1 MKKYST
7 FLILSSLLFLTWTAF
22 TPAKNILLENETIP
36 NGRRTWEEKISPK
49 LMTKALRGEALDFLV
64 ILKNQKDVSASQNF
78 KTKEAR
84 GNFVFEKLK
93 QNAQADQKNI
103 LKVLT
108 NEQAPFKSFFII
120 NAIQVKGNF
129 NLLQKLAKL
138 PEVNQFTDNSAI
150 QFEEPI
156 STNYSNSRGPTTI
169 EWGIDMIDAEEVW
182 ALGYN
187 GQNVIVGG
195 QDTGYDWTH
204 PALSQKYRGN
214 GTTVDHNYNWH
225 DAIHEIIS
233 TSADTINPCGL
244 NSLVPCD
251 DHNHGTHTMGTM
263 VGEDGDNQIG
273 VAPGA
278 KWIAC
283 RNMERGNGT
292 PATYIECFEWFMA
305 PTDLNNENP
314 DVSKAPHV
322 IANSWSC
329 PTSEGCDS
337 TNWHVMETVVQNLK
351 ASGVVVVV
359 SAGNSGS
366 QGCGSV
372 STPAAMFE
380 ASFSVGATAQNDT
393 IAGFSSRGPVT
404 VNGTGIR
411 KPDVSAPGVAV
422 RSCIRD
428 SSYATFSGTSMAGP
442 HTVGLVALMISANPD
457 LAGQVEL
464 IEDIVEQTAVPKT
477 DTVDCGGISSQDI
490 PNNIYG
496 YGRINALA
504 AVNEGLNFSNT
515 NNNDLTKVSIN
526 IFPNPT
532 SDLISLEFLNILGK
546 TNLEIYDATGRLL
559 QSHQYNLL
567 EYQIEKIDMSK
578 FAAGVYFYKIK
589 NEAVEKSGKIFKN

>member
-22 TPAKNILLENETIP
+22 TPSKTTTFEDE
-36 NGRRTWEEKISPK
+36 TWEEKISPK

-64 ILKNQKDVSASQNF
+64 VLKNQKNVNAAQNF

-84 GNFVFEKLK
+84 GNFVYEKLK

-103 LKVLT
+103 LKVLK
-108 NEQAPFKSFFII
+108 NAQASYRPFFII
-120 NAIQVKGNF
+120 NAIQVKGDF

-138 PEVNQFTDNSAI
+138 PEVKQLTDNSPI
-150 QFEEPI
+150 QFEEPVA
-156 STNYSNSRGPTTI
+156 TNYSNSRGPTTI

-187 GQNVIVGG
+187 GQDVIVGG

-204 PALSQKYRGN
+204 PALDHNYRGN
-214 GTTVDHNYNWH
+214 GSTIDHNYNWH

-233 TSADTINPCGL
+233 SSADTINPCGL
-244 NSLVPCD
+244 DSVVPCD

-337 TNWHVMETVVQNLK
+337 TNWDVMETVVQNLK

-404 VNGTGIR
+404 VNGSGIR
-411 KPDVSAPGVAV
+411 KPDVSAPGVGV

-428 SSYATFSGTSMAGP
+428 SSYASFSGTSMAGP
-442 HTVGLVALMISANPD
+442 HTAGLVALMISANPD

-464 IEDIVEQTAVPKT
+464 IEDIIEQTAVSKT
-477 DTVDCGGISSQDI
+477 DTLDCGGISSQDI

-515 NNNDLTKVSIN
+515 NNNDVPEVSVT

-532 SDLISLEFLNILGK
+532 SDLVSFEFLNILGK
-546 TNLEIYDATGRLL
+546 TNVEIFDATGKLL
-559 QSHQYNLL
+559 QSHQYDLL
-567 EYQIEKIDMSK
+567 EYQIEKIDLNS
-578 FAAGVYFYKIK
+578 FATGVYFYKIK
-589 NEAVEKSGKIFKN
+589 NEVVEKTGKIFKN

>member
-22 TPAKNILLENETIP
+22 TPAQKTTFDV
-36 NGRRTWEEKISPK
+36 GSWEEKVSTQ

-64 ILKNQKDVSASQNF
+64 ILNNQKNVSASRTF

-84 GNFVFEKLK
+84 GNFVYENLK
-93 QNAQADQKNI
+93 KNAEVDQKNI
-103 LKVLT
+103 IKVLK
-108 NEQAPFKSFFII
+108 NEQASFRSFFII
-120 NAIQVKGNF
+120 NAIQVKGDF
-129 NLLQKLAKL
+129 NLLKKIAQL
-138 PEVNQFTDNSAI
+138 PEVGQLTDNSPV
-150 QFEEPI
+150 QFEQPVA
-156 STNYSNSRGPTTI
+156 TNYTNSRGPSAI

-182 ALGYN
+182 ALGFN

-204 PALSQKYRGN
+204 PALSHNYRGN
-214 GTTVDHNYNWH
+214 GATVDHNYNWH

-233 TSADTINPCGL
+233 TSSDTINPCGL
-244 NSLVPCD
+244 DSVVPCD

-263 VGEDGDNQIG
+263 VGEDGENQIG

-283 RNMERGNGT
+283 RNMERGNGR
-292 PATYIECFEWFMA
+292 PSTYIECFEWFMA

-314 DVSKAPHV
+314 DISKAPHV

-337 TNWHVMETVVQNLK
+337 TNWHIMEDVVENLK

-359 SAGNSGS
+359 SAGNSGG

-380 ASFSVGATAQNDT
+380 ASFSVGATNSEDNL
-393 IAGFSSRGPVT
+393 AGFSSRGPVT
-404 VNGTGIR
+404 VNGSGIR

-442 HTVGLVALMISANPD
+442 HTAGLVALMISANPD
-457 LAGQVEL
+457 LAGQVEV
-464 IEDIVEQTAVPKT
+464 IEDIIEQTAVPKT
-477 DTVDCGGISSQDI
+477 DSVDCGGISSMDI

-504 AVNEGLNFSNT
+504 AVNEGLNFT
-515 NNNDLTKVSIN
+515 NLDNNEIAKATVNLY
-526 IFPNPT
+526 PNPT
-532 SDLISLEFLNILGK
+532 IDLISFEFSNITGN
-546 TNLEIYDATGRLL
+546 TRVEIFDATGRQLEFY
-559 QSHQYNLL
+559 QYNLL
-567 EYQIEKIDMSK
+567 EYQVETINLQA
-578 FAAGVYFYKIK
+578 FTAGVYFYKISNGK
-589 NEAVEKSGKIFKN
+589 VEKTGKIIKN

>member
-1 MKKYST
+1 
-7 FLILSSLLFLTWTAF
+7 
-22 TPAKNILLENETIP
+22 
-36 NGRRTWEEKISPK
+36 
-49 LMTKALRGEALDFLV
+49 
-64 ILKNQKDVSASQNF
+64 
-78 KTKEAR
+78 
-84 GNFVFEKLK
+84 
-93 QNAQADQKNI
+93 
-103 LKVLT
+103 
-108 NEQAPFKSFFII
+108 
-120 NAIQVKGNF
+120 
-129 NLLQKLAKL
+129 
-138 PEVNQFTDNSAI
+138 
-150 QFEEPI
+150 
-156 STNYSNSRGPTTI
+156 
-169 EWGIDMIDAEEVW
+169 MIDAEEVW

-195 QDTGYDWTH
+195 QDTGYEWTH
-204 PALSQKYRGN
+204 PALDHNYRGN
-214 GTTVDHNYNWH
+214 GATVDHNYNWH

-233 TSADTINPCGL
+233 TSPDTINPCGL
-244 NSLVPCD
+244 DSAFPCD

-314 DVSKAPHV
+314 DVSKSPHV

-404 VNGTGIR
+404 VNGSGIR
-411 KPDVSAPGVAV
+411 KPDVSAPGVGV

-428 SSYATFSGTSMAGP
+428 SSYASFSGTSMAGP
-442 HTVGLVALMISANPD
+442 HTAGLVALMISANPD

-464 IEDIVEQTAVPKT
+464 IEDIIEQTAVPKT
-477 DTVDCGGISSQDI
+477 DTLDCGGISSQNI

-515 NNNDLTKVSIN
+515 NNNEPTKVSVT

-532 SDLISLEFLNILGK
+532 SDLASFEFLNVLGK
-546 TNLEIYDATGRLL
+546 TTLEIYDATGRLL
-559 QSHQYNLL
+559 QSHQYDLL
-567 EYQIEKIDMSK
+567 EYQIETVNLKS

-589 NEAVEKSGKIFKN
+589 NDDVEKTGKIFKN

>member
-1 MKKYST
+1 MKKYLT
-7 FLILSSLLFLTWTAF
+7 FLILSSILFSIWTAF
-22 TPAKNILLENETIP
+22 TPSKDTTFEEEN
-36 NGRRTWEEKISPK
+36 WEEKISPK

-64 ILKNQKDVSASQNF
+64 ILKNQKDVSSARNF

-93 QNAQADQKNI
+93 TNALADQKNI
-103 LKVLT
+103 LKVLK
-108 NEQAPFKSFFII
+108 NAQAPYKSFFII
-120 NAIQVKGNF
+120 NAIQVKGDY

-138 PEVNQFTDNSAI
+138 SEVNQLTDNSAI
-150 QFEEPI
+150 QFEEPV
-156 STNYSNSRGPTTI
+156 STNYTNFRGPTAI
-169 EWGIDMIDAEEVW
+169 EWGVDMIDAEEVW

-214 GTTVDHNYNWH
+214 GMTIDHNYNWH
-225 DAIHEIIS
+225 DAIHEINANAVDS
-233 TSADTINPCGL
+233 INPCGL
-244 NSLVPCD
+244 DVLFPCD

-263 VGEDGDNQIG
+263 IGEDGDNQIG

-337 TNWHVMETVVQNLK
+337 SNWHIMETVVQNLK
-351 ASGVVVVV
+351 TSGVVVVV

-372 STPAAMFE
+372 STPAAIFE
-380 ASFSVGATAQNDT
+380 ASFSIGATNSNDN

-411 KPDVSAPGVAV
+411 KPNVSAPGVGV
-422 RSCIRD
+422 RSSVRD
-428 SSYATFSGTSMAGP
+428 SSYATYSGTSMAGP

-464 IEDIVEQTAVPKT
+464 IEDIIELTAVPKT
-477 DTVDCGGISSQDI
+477 DSVDCGGISSMDI

-496 YGRINALA
+496 FGRINALA

-515 NNNDLTKVSIN
+515 NNNDLTKISIN
-526 IFPNPT
+526 TFPNPT
-532 SDLISLEFLNILGK
+532 SDFVSFEFFNLLGK
-546 TNLEIYDATGRLL
+546 TDLEIYNATGRLL
-559 QSHQYNLL
+559 QTHQFELL
-567 EYQIEKIDMSK
+567 EYQIEKIDLNAFS
-578 FAAGVYFYKIK
+578 AGAYFYRIK
-589 NEAVEKSGKIFKN
+589 NEAVEKAGKIFKH

>member
-22 TPAKNILLENETIP
+22 TPSKTTTFEDE
-36 NGRRTWEEKISPK
+36 TWEEKISPK
-49 LMTKALRGEALDFLV
+49 LMTQALRGEALDFLV
-64 ILKNQKDVSASQNF
+64 VLKNQKNVNAAQNF

-84 GNFVFEKLK
+84 GNFVYEKLK

-103 LKVLT
+103 LKVLK
-108 NEQAPFKSFFII
+108 NAQASYRPFFII
-120 NAIQVKGNF
+120 NAIQVKGDF

-138 PEVNQFTDNSAI
+138 PEVKQLTDNSPI
-150 QFEEPI
+150 QFEEPVA
-156 STNYSNSRGPTTI
+156 TNYSNSRGPTTI

-187 GQNVIVGG
+187 GQDVIVGG

-204 PALSQKYRGN
+204 PALDHNYRGN
-214 GTTVDHNYNWH
+214 GSTIDHNYNWH

-233 TSADTINPCGL
+233 SSADTINPCGL
-244 NSLVPCD
+244 DSVVPCD

-263 VGEDGDNQIG
+263 VGEDNDNQIG

-337 TNWHVMETVVQNLK
+337 TNWDVMETVVQNLK

-404 VNGTGIR
+404 VNGSGIR
-411 KPDVSAPGVAV
+411 KPDVSAPGVGV

-428 SSYATFSGTSMAGP
+428 SSYASFSGTSMAGP
-442 HTVGLVALMISANPD
+442 HTAGLVALMISANPD

-464 IEDIVEQTAVPKT
+464 IEDIIEQTAVSKT
-477 DTVDCGGISSQDI
+477 DTLDCGGISSQDI

-515 NNNDLTKVSIN
+515 NNNDVPEVSFT

-532 SDLISLEFLNILGK
+532 SDLVSFEFLNILGK
-546 TNLEIYDATGRLL
+546 TNVEIFDATGKLL
-559 QSHQYNLL
+559 QSHQYDLL
-567 EYQIEKIDMSK
+567 EYQIEKIDLNS
-578 FAAGVYFYKIK
+578 FAVGVYFYKIK
-589 NEAVEKSGKIFKN
+589 NEVVEKTGKIFKN

>member
-22 TPAKNILLENETIP
+22 TPSKTTTFEDE
-36 NGRRTWEEKISPK
+36 TWEEKISPK
-49 LMTKALRGEALDFLV
+49 LMTQALRGEALDFLV
-64 ILKNQKDVSASQNF
+64 VLKNQKNVNAAQNF

-84 GNFVFEKLK
+84 GNFVYEKLK

-103 LKVLT
+103 LKVLK
-108 NEQAPFKSFFII
+108 NAQASYRPFFII
-120 NAIQVKGNF
+120 NAIQVKGDF

-138 PEVNQFTDNSAI
+138 PEVKQLTDNSPI
-150 QFEEPI
+150 QFEEPVA
-156 STNYSNSRGPTTI
+156 TNYSNSRGPTTI

-187 GQNVIVGG
+187 GQDVIVGG

-204 PALSQKYRGN
+204 PALDHNYRGN
-214 GTTVDHNYNWH
+214 GSTIDHNYNWH

-233 TSADTINPCGL
+233 SSADTINPCGL
-244 NSLVPCD
+244 DSVVPCD

-337 TNWHVMETVVQNLK
+337 TNWDVMETVVQNLK

-404 VNGTGIR
+404 VNGSGIR
-411 KPDVSAPGVAV
+411 KPDVSAPGVGV

-428 SSYATFSGTSMAGP
+428 SSYASFSGTSMAGP
-442 HTVGLVALMISANPD
+442 HTAGLVALMISANPD

-464 IEDIVEQTAVPKT
+464 IEDIIEQTAVSKT
-477 DTVDCGGISSQDI
+477 DTLDCGGISSQDI

-515 NNNDLTKVSIN
+515 NNNDVPEVSVT

-532 SDLISLEFLNILGK
+532 SDLVSFEFLNILGK
-546 TNLEIYDATGRLL
+546 TNVEIFDATGKLL
-559 QSHQYNLL
+559 QSHQYDLL
-567 EYQIEKIDMSK
+567 EYQIEKIDLNS
-578 FAAGVYFYKIK
+578 FATGVYFYKIK
-589 NEAVEKSGKIFKN
+589 NEVVEKTGKIFKN

>member
-1 MKKYST
+1 MKKYSI
-7 FLILSSLLFLTWTAF
+7 FLILSSILFLTWTAF
-22 TPAKNILLENETIP
+22 TPSKTNTFVDGN
-36 NGRRTWEEKISPK
+36 WEEKISPK
-49 LMTKALRGEALDFLV
+49 LMTQALRGEALDFLV
-64 ILKNQKDVSASQNF
+64 VLKNQKNVSAAQNF

-84 GNFVFEKLK
+84 GNFVYEKLK
-93 QNAQADQKNI
+93 QNALADQKNI
-103 LKVLT
+103 LKILKNT
-108 NEQAPFKSFFII
+108 QASYRPFFII
-120 NAIQVKGNF
+120 NAIQVKGDI
-129 NLLQKLAKL
+129 NLLKKLAKL
-138 PEVNQFTDNSAI
+138 PEVKQLTDNSPI
-150 QFEEPI
+150 QFEEPV
-156 STNYSNSRGPTTI
+156 STNYSNSRGPTAI

-187 GQNVIVGG
+187 GQDVIVGG
-195 QDTGYDWTH
+195 QDTGYEWTH
-204 PALSQKYRGN
+204 PALDHNYRGN
-214 GTTVDHNYNWH
+214 GATVDHNYNWH

-233 TSADTINPCGL
+233 TSPDTINPCGL
-244 NSLVPCD
+244 DSVVPCD

-372 STPAAMFE
+372 NTPAAMFE

-411 KPDVSAPGVAV
+411 KPDVSAPGVGV

-428 SSYATFSGTSMAGP
+428 SSYASFSGTSMAGP
-442 HTVGLVALMISANPD
+442 HTAGLVALMISANPD

-464 IEDIVEQTAVPKT
+464 IEDIIEQTAVPKT

-515 NNNDLTKVSIN
+515 NDNDVPEASVTIY
-526 IFPNPT
+526 PNPT
-532 SDLISLEFLNILGK
+532 SDMVSFEFLNILGK
-546 TNLEIYDATGRLL
+546 TNVEIFDAAGRLL
-559 QSHQYNLL
+559 QSHQYDLL
-567 EYQIEKIDMSK
+567 EYQIKTVNLNS
-578 FAAGVYFYKIK
+578 FAAGVYFYTIK
-589 NEAVEKSGKIFKN
+589 NEAVEKTGKIFKN

>member
-7 FLILSSLLFLTWTAF
+7 FLILSSILFLTWTAF
-22 TPAKNILLENETIP
+22 TPPTTNLEDED
-36 NGRRTWEEKISPK
+36 WKEKISSK

-64 ILKNQKDVSASQNF
+64 ILKNQKNVNDAPNF

-84 GNFVFEKLK
+84 GNFVYKKLK
-93 QNAQADQKNI
+93 SNAQADQKNI
-103 LKVLT
+103 LQILQSEK
-108 NEQAPFKSFFII
+108 ASYRSFFII
-120 NAIQVKGNF
+120 NAIQVKGDF
-129 NLLQKLAKL
+129 KLLKKLAKL
-138 PEVNQFTDNSAI
+138 SKVNQLTDNSPI

-156 STNYSNSRGPTTI
+156 SNNFTNERGPNTI
-169 EWGIDMIDAEEVW
+169 EWGVDMIDAEEVW
-182 ALGYN
+182 ALGFN

-204 PALSQKYRGN
+204 PALSEKYRGN
-214 GTTVDHNYNWH
+214 GITIDHNYNWH
-225 DAIHEIIS
+225 DAIHEINANAQDS
-233 TSADTINPCGL
+233 INPCGL
-244 NSLVPCD
+244 DVQYPCD

-263 VGEDGDNQIG
+263 VGEDNDNQIG

-337 TNWHVMETVVQNLK
+337 TNWHVMEAVVQNLK

-359 SAGNSGS
+359 SAGNSGG

-372 STPAAMFE
+372 STPSAIFE
-380 ASFSVGATAQNDT
+380 ASFSVGATAQNDM

-422 RSCIRD
+422 RSCVRD
-428 SSYATFSGTSMAGP
+428 SSYATYSGTSMAGP
-442 HTVGLVALMISANPD
+442 HTAGLVALMISANPN
-457 LAGQVEL
+457 LAGQVEV
-464 IEDIVEQTAVPKT
+464 IEDIIELTSIPKT
-477 DTVDCGGISSQDI
+477 DTLDCGDISSMDI

-504 AVNEGLNFSNT
+504 AVNEGLNFTNT
-515 NNNDLTKVSIN
+515 NNVEVPEVSLK

-532 SDLISLEFLNILGK
+532 SDLISFEFFNLSEK
-546 TNLEIYDATGRLL
+546 TILEIFDATGRLL
-559 QSHQYNLL
+559 QSHQIEGL
-567 EYQIEKIDMSK
+567 EYEIKNIRMDKLAS
-578 FAAGVYFYKIK
+578 GVYFYKIK
-589 NEAVEKSGKIFKN
+589 NTALKKTGKVFKN

>member
-7 FLILSSLLFLTWTAF
+7 FLILSSFLFLTWTAF
-22 TPAKNILLENETIP
+22 TPSKTTNFEDDN
-36 NGRRTWEEKISPK
+36 WEEKISPK
-49 LMTKALRGEALDFLV
+49 LMTQALRGEALDFLV

-84 GNFVFEKLK
+84 GNFVYEKLK
-93 QNAQADQKNI
+93 QNALADQKNI
-103 LKVLT
+103 LRVLK
-108 NEQAPFKSFFII
+108 NSQASYQSFFII

-138 PEVNQFTDNSAI
+138 PEVNQLTDNSPI
-150 QFEEPI
+150 LFEEPV

-204 PALSQKYRGN
+204 PALDHNYRGN

-233 TSADTINPCGL
+233 SSADTINPCGL
-244 NSLVPCD
+244 DSAFPCD

-404 VNGTGIR
+404 VHGTGIR
-411 KPDVSAPGVAV
+411 KPDVSAPGVGV

-428 SSYATFSGTSMAGP
+428 SSYASFSGTSMAGP
-442 HTVGLVALMISANPD
+442 HTAGLVALMISANPD

-464 IEDIVEQTAVPKT
+464 IEDIIEQTAVPKT
-477 DTVDCGGISSQDI
+477 DTLDCGGISSQDI

-515 NNNDLTKVSIN
+515 NNNEPAEVSVN

-532 SDLISLEFLNILGK
+532 SELVSFEFLNILGK
-546 TNLEIYDATGRLL
+546 TSLEIYDATGRLL
-559 QSHQYNLL
+559 QSHQYDLL
-567 EYQIEKIDMSK
+567 EYQIKTVNLNS

-589 NEAVEKSGKIFKN
+589 NEAVEKKGKIFKN

>member
-7 FLILSSLLFLTWTAF
+7 FLILTSILFLTWTAF
-22 TPAKNILLENETIP
+22 TPSENTTFEEE
-36 NGRRTWEEKISPK
+36 NWEEKISPK

-64 ILKNQKDVSASQNF
+64 ILKNQKDVSSAQNF

-93 QNAQADQKNI
+93 TNAQADQKNI
-103 LKVLT
+103 LKVLK
-108 NEQAPFKSFFII
+108 NAQASYKSFFII
-120 NAIQVKGNF
+120 NAIQVKGDF
-129 NLLQKLAKL
+129 NLLEKLAKL
-138 PEVNQFTDNSAI
+138 SEVNQLTDNSPI
-150 QFEEPI
+150 QFEEPV
-156 STNYSNSRGPTTI
+156 STNYTNFRGPTAI
-169 EWGIDMIDAEEVW
+169 EWGVDMIDAEEVW
-182 ALGYN
+182 ALGFN

-214 GTTVDHNYNWH
+214 GMTIDHNYNWH

-244 NSLVPCD
+244 DSVVPCD

-337 TNWHVMETVVQNLK
+337 SNWYIMETVVQNLK

-372 STPAAMFE
+372 STPAAIFE
-380 ASFSVGATAQNDT
+380 ASFSIGATNSDDN
-393 IAGFSSRGPVT
+393 IAGFSSRGPVMELESENQMFPHLEWPFDL
-404 VNGTGIR
+404 VFEI
-411 KPDVSAPGVAV
+411 AV
-422 RSCIRD
+422 TQLI
-428 SSYATFSGTSMAGP
+428 
-442 HTVGLVALMISANPD
+442 VVQVW
-457 LAGQVEL
+457 LAR
-464 IEDIVEQTAVPKT
+464 TP
-477 DTVDCGGISSQDI
+477 QD
-490 PNNIYG
+490 
-496 YGRINALA
+496 
-504 AVNEGLNFSNT
+504 
-515 NNNDLTKVSIN
+515 
-526 IFPNPT
+526 
-532 SDLISLEFLNILGK
+532 
-546 TNLEIYDATGRLL
+546 
-559 QSHQYNLL
+559 
-567 EYQIEKIDMSK
+567 
-578 FAAGVYFYKIK
+578 
-589 NEAVEKSGKIFKN
+589 

>member
-1 MKKYST
+1 MKKYSI
-7 FLILSSLLFLTWTAF
+7 FLILSSILFLTWTAF
-22 TPAKNILLENETIP
+22 TPSENTNFEDE
-36 NGRRTWEEKISPK
+36 NWEEKISPK

-64 ILKNQKDVSASQNF
+64 VLKNQKNVSASQNF

-84 GNFVFEKLK
+84 GNFVYEKLK
-93 QNAQADQKNI
+93 TNAQADQKNI
-103 LKVLT
+103 LKVLK
-108 NEQAPFKSFFII
+108 NAQASYQSFFII
-120 NAIQVKGNF
+120 NAIQVKGDY
-129 NLLQKLAKL
+129 NLLRKLATL
-138 PEVNQFTDNSAI
+138 PEVNQLTDNSPI
-150 QFEEPI
+150 QFEEPV
-156 STNYSNSRGPTTI
+156 STNYTNERGPTAI
-169 EWGIDMIDAEEVW
+169 EWGVDMIDAEEVW
-182 ALGYN
+182 ALGFN

-214 GTTVDHNYNWH
+214 GTTIDHNYNWH
-225 DAIHEIIS
+225 DAIHEINANAQDS
-233 TSADTINPCGL
+233 INPCGL
-244 NSLVPCD
+244 DVQYPCD

-337 TNWHVMETVVQNLK
+337 TNWHIMETVVQNLK

-372 STPAAMFE
+372 STPAAIFE

-404 VNGTGIR
+404 INGTGIR
-411 KPDVSAPGVAV
+411 KPNVSAPGVAV

-428 SSYATFSGTSMAGP
+428 SSYATYSGTSMAGP
-442 HTVGLVALMISANPD
+442 HTAGLVALMISANPD
-457 LAGQVEL
+457 LAGQVEV
-464 IEDIVEQTAVPKT
+464 IEDIIELTAVPKT
-477 DTVDCGGISSQDI
+477 DTLDCGGISSQDI

-504 AVNEGLNFSNT
+504 AVNEGLNFSTTYNNELTNISVNT
-515 NNNDLTKVSIN
+515 
-526 IFPNPT
+526 FPNPT
-532 SDLISLEFLNILGK
+532 SDFISFEFFNLLGK
-546 TNLEIYDATGRLL
+546 TDLEIYDAAGRLL
-559 QSHQYNLL
+559 QSHQFDLL
-567 EYQIEKIDMSK
+567 EYQIEKIDLSA
-578 FAAGVYFYKIK
+578 FSAGAYFYTIRNK
-589 NEAVEKSGKIFKN
+589 ATEKTGKIFKN

>member
-1 MKKYST
+1 VNPATLKNNMKKCAT
-7 FLILSSLLFLTWTAF
+7 FLILSSILFLTWTAF
-22 TPAKNILLENETIP
+22 TPSKTTTFEYETMPI
-36 NGRRTWEEKISPK
+36 GRQDWEEKISPK
-49 LMTKALRGEALDFLV
+49 LMTKALRREALDFLV
-64 ILKNQKDVSASQNF
+64 ILKNQKDVSAAQNF

-93 QNAQADQKNI
+93 TNAQADQKNI
-103 LKVLT
+103 LKVLK
-108 NEQAPFKSFFII
+108 NENAFYHSFFII
-120 NAIQVKGNF
+120 NAIQVKGDF
-129 NLLQKLAKL
+129 NLLKKLAKL
-138 PEVNQFTDNSAI
+138 PEVNQLTDNTPI

-156 STNYSNSRGPTTI
+156 VTNYTNSRGPTAI

-182 ALGYN
+182 ALGFN

-204 PALSQKYRGN
+204 PALNQTYRGN
-214 GTTVDHNYNWH
+214 ETVVDHNYNWH

-244 NSLVPCD
+244 DSVVPCD

-305 PTDLNNENP
+305 PTDLNNEKP

-337 TNWHVMETVVQNLK
+337 TNWHIMEAVVQNLK

-372 STPAAMFE
+372 STPAAIFE

-393 IAGFSSRGPVT
+393 IAGFSSHGPVT
-404 VNGTGIR
+404 VNGSGIR
-411 KPDVSAPGVAV
+411 KPNVSAPGVAV
-422 RSCIRD
+422 RSSIRD
-428 SSYATFSGTSMAGP
+428 SSYATYSGTSMAGP

-457 LAGQVEL
+457 LAGQVEV
-464 IEDIVEQTAVPKT
+464 IEDIIELTAVPKT

-504 AVNEGLNFSNT
+504 AVNEGLNFSNK
-515 NNNDLTKVSIN
+515 NNNELTNISIN
-526 IFPNPT
+526 TFPNPT
-532 SDLISLEFLNILGK
+532 SDFISFEFFNLLGK
-546 TNLEIYDATGRLL
+546 TDLEIYDATGRAKNKKLNWREGGFSSFPFPIL
-559 QSHQYNLL
+559 DL
-567 EYQIEKIDMSK
+567 
-578 FAAGVYFYKIK
+578 IK
-589 NEAVEKSGKIFKN
+589 KLHL

>member
-7 FLILSSLLFLTWTAF
+7 FLILSSILFLTWTAF
-22 TPAKNILLENETIP
+22 TPSPTANLEDEF
-36 NGRRTWEEKISPK
+36 WEEKISPK

-64 ILKNQKDVSASQNF
+64 ILKNQKNVSAAKNF

-84 GNFVFEKLK
+84 GNFVYEKLK
-93 QNAQADQKNI
+93 TNAQADQKNI
-103 LKVLT
+103 LKILK
-108 NEQAPFKSFFII
+108 NSNASFRSFFII
-120 NAIQVKGNF
+120 NAIQVKGDF
-129 NLLQKLAKL
+129 NLLRKLAKL
-138 PEVNQFTDNSAI
+138 SEVNQLTDNSPI
-150 QFEEPI
+150 QFEEPV
-156 STNYSNSRGPTTI
+156 STSYTNERGPTAI

-182 ALGYN
+182 ALGFN

-204 PALSQKYRGN
+204 PALNQKYRGN
-214 GTTVDHNYNWH
+214 GMAVDHNYNWH
-225 DAIHEIIS
+225 DAIHEINANAQDS
-233 TSADTINPCGL
+233 INPCGL
-244 NSLVPCD
+244 DVPYPCD

-263 VGEDGDNQIG
+263 VGKDGDNQIG

-283 RNMERGNGT
+283 RNMERGHGT

-314 DVSKAPHV
+314 DVSKSPHV

-337 TNWHVMETVVQNLK
+337 TNWHIMEAVVQNLK

-372 STPAAMFE
+372 STPAAIFE

-428 SSYATFSGTSMAGP
+428 SSYATYSGTSMAGP
-442 HTVGLVALMISANPD
+442 HTAGLVALMISANPE
-457 LAGQVEL
+457 LAGQVEA
-464 IEDIVEQTAVPKT
+464 IEDIIESTAVPKT
-477 DTVDCGGISSQDI
+477 DTLDCGNISSQDI

-504 AVNEGLNFSNT
+504 AVNEGLNFTNT
-515 NNNDLTKVSIN
+515 NNVKTPEVTLN

-532 SDLISLEFLNILGK
+532 SDFVSFEFFNLSEK

-559 QSHQYNLL
+559 ELHPIEGF
-567 EYQIEKIDMSK
+567 EYQIKNVNMSTYP
-578 FAAGVYFYKIK
+578 AGAYFYKIR
-589 NEAVEKSGKIFKN
+589 NETFEKTGKVFKN

>member
-1 MKKYST
+1 MKKYSI

-22 TPAKNILLENETIP
+22 TPAKTITFEDG
-36 NGRRTWEEKISPK
+36 NWEEKISPK
-49 LMTKALRGEALDFLV
+49 LMTKVLRGEALDFLA
-64 ILKNQKDVSASQNF
+64 ILKNQKDISASQNF

-84 GNFVFEKLK
+84 GNFVYEKLK

-103 LKVLT
+103 LKVLKNT
-108 NEQAPFKSFFII
+108 QASYRSFFII
-120 NAIQVKGNF
+120 NAIQVKGDF
-129 NLLQKLAKL
+129 NLLKKLANL
-138 PEVNQFTDNSAI
+138 PEVKQLTDNSPI
-150 QFEEPI
+150 QFEEPVL
-156 STNYSNSRGPTTI
+156 TNYSSSRGPTTI

-214 GTTVDHNYNWH
+214 GMTVDHNYNWH

-233 TSADTINPCGL
+233 SSADTINPCGL
-244 NSLVPCD
+244 DSVVPCD

-337 TNWHVMETVVQNLK
+337 TNWHIMETVVQNLK

-380 ASFSVGATAQNDT
+380 ASFSVGATNSDDN

-442 HTVGLVALMISANPD
+442 HTVGLIALMISANPD

-464 IEDIVEQTAVPKT
+464 IEDIVENSAVPKT
-477 DTVDCGGISSQDI
+477 DSVDCGGISSMDI

-496 YGRINALA
+496 YGRVDALSAVNAALA
-504 AVNEGLNFSNT
+504 WTNT
-515 NNNDLTKVSIN
+515 NNNEPAKVSVN

-532 SDLISLEFLNILGK
+532 SDLVSLEFLNILGK
-546 TNLEIYDATGRLL
+546 TQVEIYDATGQLL

-567 EYQIEKIDMSK
+567 EYQIEKIDLSG
-578 FAAGVYFYKIK
+578 FSAGIYFYKIK
-589 NEAVEKSGKIFKN
+589 NNAIEKSGKIFKN

>member
-1 MKKYST
+1 MKKYSI
-7 FLILSSLLFLTWTAF
+7 FLILSSILFLTWTAF
-22 TPAKNILLENETIP
+22 TPSKNTHFENEF
-36 NGRRTWEEKISPK
+36 WKEKISPK

-64 ILKNQKDVSASQNF
+64 ILKNQKDVSSAKNF
-78 KTKEAR
+78 RTKEAR

-93 QNAQADQKNI
+93 TNALTDQKNI
-103 LKVLT
+103 LKVLK
-108 NEQAPFKSFFII
+108 NENATYQSFFII
-120 NAIQVKGNF
+120 NAIQVKGDF
-129 NLLQKLAKL
+129 NLLRKIAKL
-138 PEVNQFTDNSAI
+138 SEVNQLTDNSPI
-150 QFEEPI
+150 QFEQPVA
-156 STNYSNSRGPTTI
+156 TNYTNERGPTTI

-182 ALGYN
+182 ALGFN

-204 PALSQKYRGN
+204 PALDHNYRGN
-214 GTTVDHNYNWH
+214 GMTVDHNYNWH
-225 DAIHEIIS
+225 DAIHEINANAQDS
-233 TSADTINPCGL
+233 INPCGL
-244 NSLVPCD
+244 DVLFPCD

-337 TNWHVMETVVQNLK
+337 TNWHIMETVVQNLK

-393 IAGFSSRGPVT
+393 IASWSSRGPVT

-411 KPDVSAPGVAV
+411 KPDVSAPGVGI

-428 SSYATFSGTSMAGP
+428 SSYATYSGTSMAGP
-442 HTVGLVALMISANPD
+442 HTAGLVALMISANPD
-457 LAGQVEL
+457 LAGQVEA
-464 IEDIVEQTAVPKT
+464 IEDIIEQTAVPKT
-477 DTVDCGGISSQDI
+477 DTLDCGNISSQDI

-504 AVNEGLNFSNT
+504 AVNEGLNFTNT
-515 NNNDLTKVSIN
+515 NNLETAKVSVN

-532 SDLISLEFLNILGK
+532 NDFVSFEFFNLSEK
-546 TNLEIYDATGRLL
+546 TVLEIYDATGRLL
-559 QSHQYNLL
+559 QSHQIDGF
-567 EYQIEKIDMSK
+567 EYQIKNVNMNT

-589 NEAVEKSGKIFKN
+589 NSHFEKSGKVFKN